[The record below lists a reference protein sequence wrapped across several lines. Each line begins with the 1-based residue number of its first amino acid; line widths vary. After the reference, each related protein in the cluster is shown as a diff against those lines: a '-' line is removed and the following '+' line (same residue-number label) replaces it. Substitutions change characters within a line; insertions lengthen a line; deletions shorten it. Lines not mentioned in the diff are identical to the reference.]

1 MMDDINLK
9 SIDNYNEIA
18 LIDFRIFESR
28 ENESY
33 EGIYGVNVAKVQS
46 IIEWPEELFDVPASP
61 DYVLGLFDLRGLIIP
76 LIDLSKW
83 LNITPDTQKHRKKV
97 IISEFNNVKIGFV
110 VHDVNRIRRINW
122 KDVEAARF
130 SYSGVIER
138 GKITGTTQI
147 DDGKTLLILD
157 LESIVD
163 ELDFYE
169 KKADQI
175 VEIVEDHHKF
185 SGLALVLEDS
195 KIARKRVV
203 ANLVAMGFQVIEAID
218 GQEGKEKLEK
228 LAQKYGNELKNN
240 LKIIISDVEMPRM
253 DGFHFANEIKKDK
266 RFENIP
272 ILFNS
277 SICDANSM
285 ERGKKSGADGYVVK
299 FDPNVFYQ
307 EIKNILG

>member
-83 LNITPDTQKHRKKV
+83 LNITPDTKKHKKKV
-97 IISEFNNVKIGFV
+97 IISEFNNIKIGFV